1 MNSSIIIKKSDGRQY
16 IRKNCF
22 KLLCGLVFVVLLL
35 VGVFFIYTS
44 KVKQYADIEKKL
56 ISVQYNVKE
65 QQIKKENVIRQSF
78 AADDRIE
85 YIDINFTV
93 GQNERDALVVV
104 TLSDMDDGKVLQTWE
119 MSADKVI
126 NGMNRFYLSD
136 SAKTDEVDSY
146 MLTIGFEE
154 KKKKSGIGIYV
165 SSINQ
170 YNKGELEIDGRSTGK
185 DLSFVVYGGDN
196 TFLYPMFF
204 ALAAFL
210 LIGGI
215 ITFFMVFKIK
225 LRPEKVFLFAGL
237 ILGISHMFLMPTY
250 STPDERVHFATAYYY
265 SNILMGEEPVDEKGN
280 VLVRNEDL
288 LLNVENIRP
297 SLGTYGL
304 IADNILQP
312 CQDDTMVSYDVEP
325 GNVPFW
331 SYLPQTLGISL
342 ARLLGFGNVMLL
354 VLSDILALL
363 FYIVCVYFAI
373 KMIPFG
379 KSTMYIIGLLPMGL
393 ETAASFSY
401 DVLVNALSLLFVGYV
416 FKLAYEKRGAE
427 IKDWIGLSVI
437 MLFLAPIKVVYVFLA
452 FLCLLIPGESKSRK
466 KWIGSAAV
474 IVVGVGGS
482 LILRMNTILTLAT
495 VSGAGSAGSAENT
508 YTISYILSNP
518 VHIVGVLY
526 NTLCRMSDAILQ
538 PLFGQRLG
546 YWDISIPHYIAF
558 GFVIVLLLSLIMC
571 EKEKLYIKSW
581 QKVLM
586 FFICAGIIGGITLS
600 MMLDFTDVTDT
611 VVRVIQGRY
620 FIPFLP
626 LALFLFRND
635 KIVTKI
641 RLDGQLIMAAF
652 MLNYFTL
659 WRIFEDVVAR

>member
-1 MNSSIIIKKSDGRQY
+1 MKNKKSA
-16 IRKNCF
+16 INFLKNKCF
-22 KLLCGLVFVVLLL
+22 RILCVFVFVLLL
-35 VGVFFIYTS
+35 ALGLMYIYTVNVMKYS
-44 KVKQYADIEKKL
+44 ATEKKV
-56 ISVQYNVKE
+56 ISVQYNVQEKK
-65 QQIKKENVIRQSF
+65 IKNGSKVIQTFETSEEIKYF
-78 AADDRIE
+78 EVNFKVNQVKLGDTIHLELIDDK
-85 YIDINFTV
+85 
-93 GQNERDALVVV
+93 
-104 TLSDMDDGKVLQTWE
+104 DDTIIQAWDL
-119 MSADKVI
+119 SADNVK
-126 NGMNRFYLSD
+126 NGMNQFSVER
-136 SAKTDEVDSY
+136 
-146 MLTIGFEE
+146 LTE
-154 KKKKSGIGIYV
+154 KKYSGMYRLIIEFKGEDTDNSIELYTSV
-165 SSINQ
+165 INQ
-170 YNKGELEIDGRSTGK
+170 YNKGNLEIDGVAFIE
-185 DLSFVVYGGDN
+185 DLSFAVYAGEN
-196 TFLYPMFF
+196 SFLVPMFIL
-204 ALAAFL
+204 LAIFL
-210 LIGGI
+210 ILGGGI
-215 ITFFMVFKIK
+215 IFYLSFKQKVAIEK
-225 LRPEKVFLFAGL
+225 LFILAALV
-237 ILGISHMFLMPTY
+237 LGIAHMFLMPTY

-265 SNILMGEEPVDEKGN
+265 SNILMGEEPVDEERN

-304 IADNILQP
+304 IADNIFQP

-325 GNVPFW
+325 GNAPFW
-331 SYLPQTLGISL
+331 AYLPQILGIFI
-342 ARLLGFGNVMLL
+342 ARLLGLGNVMLL

-363 FYIVCVYFAI
+363 CYIVCIYFAI

-379 KSTMYIIGLLPMGL
+379 KTTMYIIGLLPMGL

-401 DVLVNALSLLFVGYV
+401 DVVVNALSLLFVGYV
-416 FKLAYEKRGAE
+416 FKLAYEKKGAE
-427 IKDWIGLSVI
+427 IKDWIGLSTI
-437 MLFLAPIKVVYVFLA
+437 MFFLAPIKVVYVFLA
-452 FLCLLIPGESKSRK
+452 FLCLLISGESKSRK

-474 IVVGVGGS
+474 IVAGVAS
-482 LILRMNTILTLAT
+482 CLILRMTTILTLAT

-508 YTISYILSNP
+508 YTISYILSDP
-518 VHIVGVLY
+518 VHIVRVLY

-558 GFVIVLLLSLIMC
+558 GFVIVLLFSLIMC

-600 MMLDFTDVTDT
+600 MMLDFTDMTDT
-611 VVRVIQGRY
+611 VVRGIQGRY

-635 KIVTKI
+635 KIITKI